1 MEIEKNTREHQKII
15 TNKKLP
21 VMMAER
27 FLKLSTLSKATG
39 ISRTTLTKIY
49 YGKNKAI
56 SFDVL
61 AKLCDFFNCDIA
73 HILQYEKE
81 QQRG

>member
-1 MEIEKNTREHQKII
+1 MSVKTSKN
-15 TNKKLP
+15 LP
-21 VMMAER
+21 VMMAEK
-27 FLKLSTLSKATG
+27 FLKISTLSKATG
-39 ISRTTLTKIY
+39 ISRTTLTRIY

-61 AKLCDFFNCDIA
+61 GKLCDFFNCDIT

-81 QQRG
+81 E